1 MVRKLWSSKHA
12 FIDPGAIMGVV
23 VALIVL
29 AIGVFA
35 FFVTIDGISS
45 TLNDTNNEKLEQVF
59 GNISDTGDSVF
70 NIIGIVLIIGAIMVV
85 VGMVYNFISV
95 SDYDSHTSSRT
106 KSNRQRQKPSSLT
119 YNNYRARHIRA
130 NQRIEDITQRKHT
143 TRREIDRL
151 AVPNEIGDYELASV
165 DTLERITEKADDYK
179 NNGYWTKLKKLDN
192 KSYEL
197 YISKWTK
204 DFTKEYGKPR
214 FK

>member
-23 VALIVL
+23 VALIIL

-95 SDYDSHTSSRT
+95 SDYDSHISSRT
-106 KSNRQRQKPSSLT
+106 KSNRQRQKSSSLT
-119 YNNYRARHIRA
+119 YNDYRKRHIRA

-143 TRREIDRL
+143 TRRKIDRL
-151 AVPNEIGDYELASV
+151 SIPNEIGDYELASV
-165 DTLERITEKADDYK
+165 DTLERVTEKADDYK
-179 NNGYWTKLKKLDN
+179 NNGY
-192 KSYEL
+192 
-197 YISKWTK
+197 
-204 DFTKEYGKPR
+204 
-214 FK
+214 

>member
-23 VALIVL
+23 VALIIL

-35 FFVTIDGISS
+35 FFVTIDGIS
-45 TLNDTNNEKLEQVF
+45 TMIDDDDKEKIDDVF
-59 GNISDTGDSVF
+59 DNISGVGDSVF
-70 NIIGIVLIIGAIMVV
+70 NIIGVVLIIGAIMVV
-85 VGMVYNFISV
+85 VGMVYNFVSV

-106 KSNRQRQKPSSLT
+106 KSNRQRPSSLT
-119 YNNYRARHIRA
+119 YNDYSKRRQVERV
-130 NQRIEDITQRKHT
+130 KH
-143 TRREIDRL
+143 TRREIDKL
-151 AVPNEIGDYELASV
+151 TTPNEIGDYELASV
-165 DTLERITEKADDYK
+165 DTLERVTEKADDYK

-204 DFTKEYGKPR
+204 DFTSEYGKPK